1 MTLCCMRVKWSEV
14 AGKEKGPAEG
24 ESQPAEMIAEL
35 LACLLHV
42 GCLRSFWP
50 LDDFKFDR
58 ISFLQSAVAIACNCG
73 VMYEDIGAVV
83 APDEAVTF

>member
-1 MTLCCMRVKWSEV
+1 VVRS
-14 AGKEKGPAEG
+14 AGEIKRPAEG

-42 GCLRSFWP
+42 GRLRPFWT

-58 ISFLQSAVAIACNCG
+58 ISFLQSAIAIAGDCR
-73 VMYEDIGAVV
+73 VMHEDVGAVV
-83 APDEAVTF
+83 ASDETVTF

>member
-1 MTLCCMRVKWSEV
+1 
-14 AGKEKGPAEG
+14 
-24 ESQPAEMIAEL
+24 MIAEL

-42 GCLRSFWP
+42 GCLRSFRP

-58 ISFLQSAVAIACNCG
+58 ISFLQSAVAIAGDCG

-83 APDEAVTF
+83 ASDETVTF